1 MPLKMTNI
9 MREMDL
15 EYGGKIVE
23 LNVEITQIYTE
34 ELTIE

>member
-1 MPLKMTNI
+1 